1 MLIYTNKKEPKWT
14 ILELSLNVLVNAIVL
29 MMASNIFKGFY
40 VGGFGYAVITALII
54 MILNYTVKPFI
65 KLLTMP
71 LTIFTLG
78 LSYPLI
84 NVIILKFASLL
95 MGNNF
100 IVNGWLAPFFI
111 SIFISIMTLILDVI
125 ITKQIVGSMR

>member
-54 MILNYTVKPFI
+54 MLLNYTVKPFI

-84 NVIILKFASLL
+84 NVIILKFAS
-95 MGNNF
+95 
-100 IVNGWLAPFFI
+100 
-111 SIFISIMTLILDVI
+111 
-125 ITKQIVGSMR
+125 VGKSRKKSLVRQTTASTWCSYESGRPSHGRW